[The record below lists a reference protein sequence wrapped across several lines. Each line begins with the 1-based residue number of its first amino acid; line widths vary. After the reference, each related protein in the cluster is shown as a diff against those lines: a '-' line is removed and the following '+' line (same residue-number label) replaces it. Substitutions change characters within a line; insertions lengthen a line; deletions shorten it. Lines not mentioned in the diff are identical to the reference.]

1 MNKTHSKVLQFL
13 ALALLAVIWLF
24 PMYTILAT
32 SFKTP
37 REVALHR
44 YMVPPESQQ
53 ISNYVTAFQIL
64 KPGLINSTIISVSS
78 TVLSVLLGSWAGYFL
93 SRLRFRHSN
102 TVFFLT
108 SIATFLPYQIILIPF
123 TQFMAATNLINTRL
137 GLVIAYTILNTPMAA
152 LITATFFQAIPEEL
166 QDAAAVDG
174 CGPIGFYWRI
184 LFPVAWLGI
193 VSTTILLLTM
203 IWNEFLIAT
212 TFTQGP
218 NAQMATPVLASLR
231 GNYAELWNIQMAG
244 SVLTSIPPLVI
255 FILLGRYYV
264 AGLRISAMKG

>member
-1 MNKTHSKVLQFL
+1 MTRTLVKILRFIG
-13 ALALLAVIWLF
+13 LAVLAVLWLL

-37 REVALHR
+37 HEVALHQ
-44 YMVPPESQQ
+44 YMLPPESLQ
-53 ISNYVTAFQIL
+53 ISNYVAAFQIL
-64 KPGLINSTIISVSS
+64 KPSLVNSTIVSVSA

-93 SRLRFRHSN
+93 SRLRFRYSN
-102 TVFFLT
+102 TVFFIT

-137 GLVIAYTILNTPMAA
+137 GLIVAYTILNTPMTA
-152 LITATFFQAIPEEL
+152 LITATFFQAIPDEL

-174 CGPIGFYWRI
+174 CGPVGFYWRI

-193 VSTTILLLTM
+193 VSTTILLITM

-218 NAQMATPVLASLR
+218 AAQMATPVLAGLR

-264 AGLRISAMKG
+264 AGLKVSSMGG